1 MHHINSILYIN
12 CYIWITK
19 NSALYQGYG
28 THYVDI
34 FVGTPPQRQTVI
46 VDTGSS
52 ITAFPCTGCADCGH
66 DSVKKVQY
74 HIDDDFEIEASSSY
88 EEKTC
93 KHGQYQGKQI
103 KGAVPCNLGT
113 CTRMTVSG
121 QVSNG
126 ESHGFE
132 RCQVAVSY
140 AEGSSWTAVEGS
152 DVVYPMGPHE
162 EELENHQEQLEAG
175 VGVGMGNL
183 GKNGDKEFDWM
194 DFRLKFGCQ
203 NKVCVDV

>member
-1 MHHINSILYIN
+1 M
-12 CYIWITK
+12 
-19 NSALYQGYG
+19 
-28 THYVDI
+28 
-34 FVGTPPQRQTVI
+34 
-46 VDTGSS
+46 
-52 ITAFPCTGCADCGH
+52 
-66 DSVKKVQY
+66 
-74 HIDDDFEIEASSSY
+74 
-88 EEKTC
+88 
-93 KHGQYQGKQI
+93 
-103 KGAVPCNLGT
+103 PCNLGT

-126 ESHGFE
+126 GSHGFE